1 MTAVA
6 PKSVART
13 GDVSTKAGTTLP
25 AGTDSGA
32 WTPGAVTV
40 TTTDLLTSDGRKVVV
55 EATCDFS
62 FTGKSGNTAVTN
74 SSTVKLKPGSRSL
87 NAGGIAPLVDGDSNQ
102 DSYGNTVS
110 VSSDALLQ
118 TD

>member
-1 MTAVA
+1 MAT
-6 PKSVART
+6 KSVART
-13 GDVSTKAGTTLP
+13 GDVSAKAGTKLP
-25 AGTDSGA
+25 EGADSGT
-32 WTPGAVTV
+32 WTVSEGNPTV

-74 SSTVKLKPGSRSL
+74 SSTVKLEPGSRAL
-87 NAGGIAPLVDGDSNQ
+87 DAGGVAPLVDGDSKQ

-118 TD
+118 TV